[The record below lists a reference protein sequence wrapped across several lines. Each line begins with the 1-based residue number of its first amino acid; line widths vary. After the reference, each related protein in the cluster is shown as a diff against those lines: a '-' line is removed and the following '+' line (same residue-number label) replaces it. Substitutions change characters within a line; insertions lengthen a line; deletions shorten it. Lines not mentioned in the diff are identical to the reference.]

1 MSYTYGQKVAIATDQ
16 WLHSIL
22 VGGDPDETFSA
33 RCYRWHLEGDRSWPM
48 HLVDLLF
55 FWQDAHCKES
65 FINEVLRKQ
74 LPSIYRT
81 GVYDGYLGK
90 ENLYDE

>member
-1 MSYTYGQKVAIATDQ
+1 
-16 WLHSIL
+16 
-22 VGGDPDETFSA
+22 
-33 RCYRWHLEGDRSWPM
+33 M

-81 GVYDGYLGK
+81 GVYDGYLGE
-90 ENLYDE
+90 ENTHS